1 MIAIYDA
8 VYVSHSIPPIYIAYN
23 TRKRKNHL
31 SVNVM
36 TNSNLEFISPTG
48 EPFNFDLERM
58 KKALESP
65 SYSVPENLSFE
76 EFDQWIHQIAQES

>member
-1 MIAIYDA
+1 MP
-8 VYVSHSIPPIYIAYN
+8 VYRAYN
-23 TRKRKNHL
+23 TRMQKKTV

-36 TNSNLEFISPTG
+36 TTNKLEFKIPVGDS
-48 EPFNFDLERM
+48 FNFDLDKM

-65 SYSVPENLSFE
+65 SYKLPENLSFE